1 MGSFWLAL
9 VACAALLAPRVESL
23 RVEGKMHTS
32 NSWAYLTRF
41 CFVPTF
47 KSGVESGSEKD
58 DENTGSYLEFDIKF
72 NANASLTL
80 LVYAYE
86 GACVRVLCVL
96 CVVVRVCG
104 VLCGKAVEVGVRRV
118 SKA

>member
-9 VACAALLAPRVESL
+9 VACAALLAPRVASL

-47 KSGVESGSEKD
+47 KNGVETNAEKD

-86 GACVRVLCVL
+86 GACVCVCVL
-96 CVVVRVCG
+96 FVKVCM
-104 VLCGKAVEVGVRRV
+104 LRGKGLTLSQGPMRGT
-118 SKA
+118 